1 MVVMTFFL
9 IMIWVFGSASHWVCE
24 SLGLWVIEYSSLWVV
39 EFLSLWVFGP
49 LSNISEVNNDLISI
63 SKMLMIMVMMTN
75 HWPFKVG
82 CDQNQMIFK
91 LRSAVKSHLT
101 KCDFVQSGVYRKMP
115 HHVKSIPWQVE
126 YVINLKMK
134 PFKWCDLYIF
144 WTLCCMTSLR
154 FWVVQAIKGRDK
166 NTSQMGLRGGQLPL
180 VEGTWRYSQE
190 LVMTFCQK
198 AWNVS

>member
-1 MVVMTFFL
+1 MGKKDSDGQKRKRKKIAIVNHWQLPLQLIATSLLSNISERNNDVISFSKTLMIMVVMTFFL
-9 IMIWVFGSASHWVCE
+9 IIIWVFGCVSLWVCE
-24 SLGLWVIEYSSLWVV
+24 SLGLWVFGSLGNWVFESLV
-39 EFLSLWVFGP
+39 AEFLSLWVFGP

-126 YVINLKMK
+126 YVINLMMK
-134 PFKWCDLYIF
+134 PFKWC
-144 WTLCCMTSLR
+144 
-154 FWVVQAIKGRDK
+154 V
-166 NTSQMGLRGGQLPL
+166 
-180 VEGTWRYSQE
+180 
-190 LVMTFCQK
+190 
-198 AWNVS
+198 